1 MITELRRVVVGA
13 AGHPDVA
20 STIVATIARVADGG
34 RSSVLRA
41 HVAEP
46 EFAGRVK
53 AWLALMPK
61 TRRADWLADRL
72 AEDAGAVWG
81 GVATDPPGPI
91 ALPGAV
97 RRQLLA
103 RMEALTEEVR
113 NADDDEPRP
122 DAYAEALLD
131 ELAAI
136 GARYEPLAL
145 RLATRKIPD
154 GDGTGGARLFPAAL
168 EHRRIAAPARLV
180 KFGERALDLR
190 WEV

>member
-1 MITELRRVVVGA
+1 M
-13 AGHPDVA
+13 
-20 STIVATIARVADGG
+20 
-34 RSSVLRA
+34 RA

-53 AWLALMPK
+53 GWLALMPK

-91 ALPGAV
+91 ALPAAA

-103 RMEALTEEVR
+103 RLEALTEVVR
-113 NADDDEPRP
+113 NAGDDEPRP
-122 DAYAEALLD
+122 DAYAEALLE

-136 GARYEPLAL
+136 GARHEPLAI

-154 GDGTGGARLFPAAL
+154 GDGTGLARFFPAAL
-168 EHRRIAAPARLV
+168 EHRRIAAPERLV
-180 KFGERALDLR
+180 KFVERALELR
-190 WEV
+190 WDG